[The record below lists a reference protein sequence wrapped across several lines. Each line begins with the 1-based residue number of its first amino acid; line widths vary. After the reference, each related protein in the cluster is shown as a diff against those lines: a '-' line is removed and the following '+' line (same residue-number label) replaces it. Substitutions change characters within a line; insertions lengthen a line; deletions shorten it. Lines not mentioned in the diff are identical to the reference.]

1 MEVSRDR
8 LEKATELFQQAYRS
22 HMQGELGT
30 AMQLY
35 RESIQVH
42 PTAEAHTFLG
52 WTYSFINRYED
63 AIEEC
68 KNAIATDPEFGN
80 PYNDIG
86 SYLLKLGKPDE
97 AIPWLEQ
104 ATIAKRYEPRH
115 FPHMNL
121 GRVYLAK
128 GDQLQAAREFG
139 KALEIEPRYRPAR
152 FALAALSSQ
161 LN

>member
-1 MEVSRDR
+1 MEANTDR

-22 HMQGELGT
+22 QMEGNFVN
-30 AMQLY
+30 AVQLY
-35 RESIQVH
+35 QESIDQH

-52 WTYSFINRYED
+52 WVYAMLNRYEE

-68 KNAIATDPEFGN
+68 HHAIVLDPAFGN
-80 PYNDIG
+80 PYNDVG
-86 SYLLKLGKPDE
+86 SYLFKLGKLDE

-104 ATIAKRYEPRH
+104 ATVAKRYEPRH

-128 GDQLQAAREFG
+128 SEQLQAAREFG

-152 FALAALSSQ
+152 FALAALSAQ